1 MYHHGYGGYG
11 SPDLSMS
18 DGAVS
23 SVPRRT
29 GQADLQD
36 AVLDIVIPAFNEAG
50 RLPASL
56 QRIGE
61 HISSGQRW
69 LPARLI
75 VVDDGSTDG
84 TEEAAR
90 RIELPHRLRLQVLS
104 HRRNRG
110 KGAAVRTGLA
120 ASTAAL
126 VLITDADLAA
136 PIEELDRLAAAAE
149 QDALVIGSRALRRD
163 LIFVR
168 QPAYR
173 DLMGRT
179 FNLLVRALLVP
190 GIHDTQCGFKLLPGR
205 LAAGLAAV
213 QRLDGF
219 AYDVELL
226 LLARRWGYE
235 LRELPVRWHHVEA
248 SRVAP
253 LRHSSQMLRDI
264 LRLAWWRVRG
274 ALPSEPGNSDGG

>member
-1 MYHHGYGGYG
+1 VNNGTT
-11 SPDLSMS
+11 LS
-18 DGAVS
+18 A
-23 SVPRRT
+23 PRGDEAIRARKT
-29 GQADLQD
+29 
-36 AVLDIVIPAFNEAG
+36 VLDIVIPAFNEAG

-56 QRIGE
+56 ERIGQ
-61 HISSGQRW
+61 HLSSSSRW
-69 LPARLI
+69 LDARLI
-75 VVDDGSTDG
+75 VVDDGSSDDTAR
-84 TEEAAR
+84 AAGAV
-90 RIELPHRLRLQVLS
+90 ELPSRVSLQLLS
-104 HRRNRG
+104 HEKNRG

-120 ASTAAL
+120 ATAAAL

-136 PIEELDRLAAAAE
+136 PIEELDRLAATAGE
-149 QDALVIGSRALRRD
+149 NVMVIGSRALQRE

-190 GIHDTQCGFKLLPGR
+190 DIRDTQCGFKLLPGR
-205 LAAGLAAV
+205 LARSLATV

-226 LLARRWGYE
+226 LLARRWGYQ
-235 LRELPVRWHHVEA
+235 LREVPVRWHHVEA

-253 LRHSSQMLRDI
+253 LKHSLQMLRDI
-264 LRLAWWRVRG
+264 FRLAWRRARG
-274 ALPSEPGNSDGG
+274 TLPGEPGRTAGS